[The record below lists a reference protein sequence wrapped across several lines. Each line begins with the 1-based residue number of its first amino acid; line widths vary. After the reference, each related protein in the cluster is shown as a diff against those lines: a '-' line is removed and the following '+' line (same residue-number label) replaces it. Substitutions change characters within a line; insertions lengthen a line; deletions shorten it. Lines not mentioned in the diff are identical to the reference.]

1 MPAIWEDRG
10 DENAPPV
17 RTLRGEEPDNQR
29 IVDELNGF
37 MAAARLLE
45 EPRLARIYV
54 YVCYYGPTTI
64 AEIIEELDLKR
75 ATTYD
80 DVQTLERMGV
90 LDRDANERPHRLSAK
105 PFAFVERDSFAVTP
119 TVLHAIA
126 RSEFDEDVEYFRNRY
141 GGAKLA
147 AAVHAVGLHY
157 ADRLTRRMVAREL
170 DVQPVEGM
178 AIVDALAPV
187 IAAGK
192 EFDPHFAHLFP
203 ETAEDIDVDVT
214 VDLRS
219 PTRQVDGSDG
229 GGAAGKDG

>member
-1 MPAIWEDRG
+1 MPAIWEAKG
-10 DENAPPV
+10 DENGPHG

-29 IVDELNGF
+29 FVDGLNGF
-37 MAAARLLE
+37 MTAARLLD

-80 DVQTLERMGV
+80 DVETLERMGV
-90 LDRDANERPHRLSAK
+90 LDRDANERPHRLSAM

-119 TVLHAIA
+119 TVLHGIA

-178 AIVDALAPV
+178 TIVDALAPV

-192 EFDPHFAHLFP
+192 EFDPYFAHLFP
-203 ETAEDIDVDVT
+203 EIAKEIDVDLV

-219 PTRQVDGSDG
+219 PTRQVDGNDG
-229 GGAAGKDG
+229 DDRAGRDG